1 MKKVYKV
8 SIWILSIL
16 TIIFIATYV
25 VLRLNT
31 YHALSFD
38 ETLYQYQEETNGYYF
53 FEHDFPEA
61 VIVMYPGGLVSD
73 EAYIPFASTLRDQGY
88 HVYLFKM
95 PLHLAI
101 LKTDAI
107 NDVIDVHPD
116 LDYYGLGH
124 SLGGAA
130 LSFWIEEHPDLLKG
144 MIYIASYSSVD
155 ISDSNTRILSIYG
168 TRDGVLSDQTFFTAS
183 KYYPD
188 DCTLVSIEGGNHA
201 NYFHYGPQKG
211 DLEACIDPIDQ
222 QIQTIETINT
232 FIKNDD

>member
-16 TIIFIATYV
+16 TIILVASYI
-25 VLRLNT
+25 VLKLNT
-31 YHALSFD
+31 YDALAYDAS
-38 ETLYQYQEETNGYYF
+38 LYVYQEETRDYYF
-53 FEHDFPEA
+53 FEHDYPQA
-61 VIVMYPGGLVSD
+61 VIVIYPGGLVSI
-73 EAYIPFASTLRDQGY
+73 EAYIPFASNLRDQGY
-88 HVYLFKM
+88 HVYLINM
-95 PLHLAI
+95 PLNLAI
-101 LKTDAI
+101 LHTDAI
-107 NDVIDVHPD
+107 NDVKDLHPD

-188 DCTLVSIEGGNHA
+188 DYTLVSIEGGNHA